1 MQSSHWPSGGVTNG
15 VPGSNIVLNARGG
28 ADRRSLRAK
37 LEVEMRLSSSKAVAI
52 AAAIALGTLGI
63 NSACSSSQDVR
74 ASATA
79 ERDRKPAPNFTLK
92 DADGKSVSL
101 ADYRGKVVLLN
112 FWATWCGPCGLEI
125 PWFEEF
131 EQRYKTQGFA
141 VLGVSMDDDGWTA
154 VKPYMAEHKIN
165 YRILLGNDTVSQLY
179 GGLDALPTTF
189 IIDRQGNIA
198 FPPHVGL
205 AGKEEYRSEIQSLL
219 GAQTTNAA
227 VHGMRAPAAAV
238 MLRPAK

>member
-1 MQSSHWPSGGVTNG
+1 
-15 VPGSNIVLNARGG
+15 
-28 ADRRSLRAK
+28 
-37 LEVEMRLSSSKAVAI
+37 MRLTSSKAVAI
-52 AAAIALGTLGI
+52 AAAIALGSLAI
-63 NSACSSSQDVR
+63 NSACSSSENVR
-74 ASATA
+74 ASATS

-125 PWFEEF
+125 PWFEQF
-131 EQRYKTQGFA
+131 EQQYKTQGFA

-227 VHGMRAPAAAV
+227 VHGVRVSAAAL